1 MSGGTGT
8 ARVRLGVLVPSSNT
22 IVERDAQTHLPPTVS
37 AHFARIKIT
46 RDDPDQLAALADL
59 APPAAELLADA
70 RVAAIGF
77 ACTTGS
83 IHGGPSREREIID
96 RIEAAAAVPATTT
109 ATAVLDALVALDAGR
124 VALVSPYER
133 WLTEEVVEFLAAGGV
148 AVDGVHGF
156 GLPDPLDIAAVPP
169 ADIAAAVRTADSD
182 RAEAI
187 VISCTAFA
195 GVEAARLVRPE
206 LGKPVVAANQ
216 ATFWKL
222 GQLAGL
228 PDVLPPG

>member
-1 MSGGTGT
+1 MSGGAGA

-22 IVERDAQTHLPPTVS
+22 MVERDAQAHLPPAVS
-37 AHFARIKIT
+37 AHFARMKIT

-70 RVAAIGF
+70 GVAAIAF

-83 IHGGPSREREIID
+83 IHGGASVERDVID
-96 RIEAAAAVPATTT
+96 RIEVVAAVPATTT
-109 ATAVLDALVALDAGR
+109 ATAVLDALVALDADR
-124 VALVSPYER
+124 VALVSPYEP
-133 WLTEEVVEFLAAGGV
+133 WLNDEVVEFLGRGGV

-156 GLPDPLDIAAVPP
+156 GLPDPRDIAAVPP
-169 ADIAAAVRTADSD
+169 ADIAAAVRTVDSD
-182 RAEAI
+182 RVDAI

-195 GVEAARLVRPE
+195 GVDAARLVRRE

-228 PDVLPPG
+228 PDILPPG

>member
-1 MSGGTGT
+1 MSGGAG
-8 ARVRLGVLVPSSNT
+8 APRVRLGVLVPSSNT
-22 IVERDAQTHLPPTVS
+22 MVERDAQIHMPPAVSTHFT
-37 AHFARIKIT
+37 RMRIT

-59 APPAAELLADA
+59 APPGAKLLADA
-70 RVAAIGF
+70 GVAAIAF

-83 IHGGPSREREIID
+83 IHGEAWREREVID
-96 RIEAAAAVPATTT
+96 RIEAVAAVPATTT
-109 ATAVLDALVALDAGR
+109 ATAVLDALVALDAAR
-124 VALVSPYER
+124 VALVSPYEP
-133 WLTEEVVEFLAAGGV
+133 WLNEEVVGFLGRSGV
-148 AVDGVHGF
+148 AVERVHGF

-169 ADIAAAVRTADSD
+169 AEIAAAARTIDSD
-182 RAEAI
+182 CVEAI

-195 GVEAARLVRPE
+195 GLDAARLVRGE

-222 GQLAGL
+222 GRLAGL